1 MSLNKKWKILIMGE
15 RGMGKSSIVNRFIN
29 DDFASS
35 IPTIGTE
42 WVFKTVEVNGQK
54 IDLQLWD
61 VGGGG
66 HGKYPALLK
75 MSWRK
80 VVGAIIVWDWTQ
92 ISTLN
97 DVNYWK
103 DILDENAVMPDNS
116 PIPALLVANKSDLLD
131 QMFSAEQVDQE
142 SLDNAWF
149 SHRFI
154 DYIYT
159 SAKTGKPLKL
169 PFS

>member
-1 MSLNKKWKILIMGE
+1 MGE
-15 RGMGKSSIVNRFIN
+15 KGTGKSSIVSRLIG
-29 DDFASS
+29 DDFSSS

-42 WVFKTVEVNGQK
+42 WVFKTVDINGEK
-54 IDLQLWD
+54 IDLQIWD

-75 MSWRK
+75 MCCRK
-80 VVGAIIVWDWTQ
+80 TVGAVIVCDWTQ
-92 ISTLN
+92 ISTLSQ
-97 DVNYWK
+97 VNYWK
-103 DILDENAVMPDNS
+103 DVLDENVVMPDNS
-116 PIPALLVANKSDLLD
+116 PIPVLLIANKVDLID
-131 QMFSAEQVDQE
+131 QIFSSEKVDKE

-159 SAKTGKPLKL
+159 SAKTGRLTIK
-169 PFS
+169 